1 MPTYDSDGI
10 AIRIPVPSIPD
21 QGPIGRSLALDELVE
36 FLSECL
42 DLCCAG
48 SRWIRLKLTPF
59 QVGIAPKKIAL
70 LMPLLKEDVLRV
82 IENVV
87 PNIITCCHFLLL
99 CVCEMSVLESTDC
112 DFKVIMRTK
121 I

>member
-1 MPTYDSDGI
+1 MGRTNSSRQRP
-10 AIRIPVPSIPD
+10 RL
-21 QGPIGRSLALDELVE
+21 RSLALDELVE

-48 SRWIRLKLTPF
+48 SRWIGLKLTPF
-59 QVGIAPKKIAL
+59 QVSIALKKAAL

-87 PNIITCCHFLLL
+87 PNIVTC
-99 CVCEMSVLESTDC
+99 
-112 DFKVIMRTK
+112 
-121 I
+121 